1 MRTPDERLIGAARM
15 AFADLNL
22 AIDGA
27 EDAVGIAMRL
37 RSLEAPFQARKE
49 YLVQVLASL
58 YEVRDVME
66 QALPPVA
73 VADEEE
79 RDG

>member
-1 MRTPDERLIGAARM
+1 MRTPDERLVAAART
-15 AFADLNL
+15 AFWALN
-22 AIDGA
+22 
-27 EDAVGIAMRL
+27 EAVGEVEEAVSLATRL